1 MAKVAVISDIHGN
14 LPALEA
20 TLGAIRGERI
30 AEVLCLGDVVGYG
43 ADPAACLERVW
54 ETCTVVVRGNHE
66 EALLTP
72 AAARSFNPVARFAIE
87 WTRRTLG
94 WDHLGMMKA
103 MRNVFE
109 GGDRLTLVHD
119 SPVPTSGGGYLHD
132 ARSAAI
138 AFRGF
143 DSGIC
148 MVGHTHVPVAFVA
161 PHRASGTGLD
171 PVEVETVE
179 LSDGEEWE
187 WARDRRA
194 ILNPGSVGQPR
205 DGDPRAS
212 FGVLDLDRRTF
223 ALRRIE
229 YDVDR
234 AQADLRRAGLPT
246 PLVDR
251 LAIGA

>member
-20 TLGAIRGERI
+20 TVAAIRAEGI
-30 AEVLCLGDVVGYG
+30 SEVLCLGDVVGYG
-43 ADPAACLERVW
+43 ADPGPCLEKVW
-54 ETCTVVVRGNHE
+54 ETCSVLVRGNHE
-66 EALLTP
+66 EALLDP
-72 AAARSFNPVARFAIE
+72 ATARSFNPVARVAIE
-87 WTRRTLG
+87 WTRRILD
-94 WDHLGMMKA
+94 WDHFGMMKA
-103 MRNVFE
+103 MRSVFE

-132 ARSAAI
+132 ARTAAI

-143 DSGIC
+143 DSRIC
-148 MVGHTHVPVAFVA
+148 IVGHTHVPIAFVA
-161 PHRASGTGLD
+161 PHGSSGDGLEPGD
-171 PVEVETVE
+171 IETHE
-179 LSDGEEWE
+179 LVDGEEFAWPRE
-187 WARDRRA
+187 GRA

-212 FGVLDLDRRTF
+212 FAVIDLDRGTF
-223 ALRRIE
+223 GVRRVE
-229 YDVDR
+229 YDVAR
-234 AQADLRRAGLPT
+234 AQASLRRVGLPS